1 MTIPQAIALCQTFSD
16 AYLDYPFG
24 PEWAV
29 MRHGEG
35 GKSFALI
42 YERSGLPC
50 INLKAE
56 PVEVVVLSQAYRA
69 ICPGYH
75 MNKRHW
81 LTVVLDDSVPQGLL
95 ADLVAQSYR
104 LTLPKNKGRQ
114 NQEK

>member
-1 MTIPQAIALCQTFSD
+1 MTISQAITLCHTFSD

-42 YERSGLPC
+42 YEHQGCPC

-56 PVEVVVLSQAYRA
+56 PVEVVVLSQAYAA
-69 ICPGYH
+69 ITPGYH

-81 LTVVLDDSVPQGLL
+81 LTVVLDDTVPL
-95 ADLVAQSYR
+95 AMLTDLVAQSYR
-104 LTLPKNKGRQ
+104 LTLPQNKGGKKL
-114 NQEK
+114 EK